1 VLFELLD
8 DSFFGQVASPQEG
21 IPPACE
27 PPRPS
32 MLPSICPA
40 ACQPPPLETQRP
52 GPPLLREQCPQ
63 RLRRPLRLLGA
74 RSRCL
79 PTRFTA
85 AARPPLKTEVE
96 AAGIERGPH
105 DSKSRNESHQVPFPR
120 LVGSPPTRRIAAD
133 PENTCT
139 NVYQARVPSMVNG
152 FGLLFQRGAAEVR
165 TITRS
170 SVGLPR
176 PSDPEPV

>member
-85 AARPPLKTEVE
+85 ARRPLKTEVE

-105 DSKSRNESHQVPFPR
+105 ASKSRNESHQVPFSR
-120 LVGSPPTRRIAAD
+120 LVGSPPTRRITAD
-133 PENTCT
+133 PRNLYTP
-139 NVYQARVPSMVNG
+139 VPSACTKHG
-152 FGLLFQRGAAEVR
+152 EWIWSSLSERTAEVR

-170 SVGLPR
+170 SAGLPR